1 MYKFSEVEPTKA
13 IANAT
18 NLTAIKDRAIVVCL
32 KKNLL
37 VDKGDNKIM
46 FEKGDIAV
54 VTGRSGN
61 HIDILAKS
69 VIEETPSDV
78 DLKKGIWNDLRD
90 AELTGFA
97 NVMKKADT
105 AKMDLKEFNETFEIL
120 DDQTAILENHI
131 DIAKSKW
138 TEYSRKTIECENAKE
153 MKIKKEQTKIVW
165 FGTCWLLLACGLIGL
180 TIWLFCIKQ
189 ITAGIFSLIPTVI
202 ISVLGLWQI
211 ASDIEN
217 VYDEYTFILACIHSK
232 KYEKKL
238 KQVEKEFEDMKK
250 SDAAALNTLR
260 RKEGWYTGE

>member
-18 NLTAIKDRAIVVCL
+18 NLTAIKGRMVVVRL

-54 VTGRSGN
+54 VTGRSGD

-78 DLKKGIWNDLRD
+78 DLKIGIWKDLRD
-90 AELTGFA
+90 AELTGFV
-97 NVMKKADT
+97 NIMEKADT
-105 AKMDLKEFNETFEIL
+105 AKMDLKEFNEVFEIL
-120 DDQTAILENHI
+120 NDQTAILENHI

-138 TEYSRKTIECENAKE
+138 TEYSAKVIEYENAKE
-153 MKIKKEQTKIVW
+153 MKITKENTKVVW
-165 FGTCWLLLACGLIGL
+165 FGTCWFLFACGLIGL

-189 ITAGIFSLIPTVI
+189 ITVGILSLIPTTI
-202 ISVLGLWQI
+202 ISILGLWQI
-211 ASDIEN
+211 TSEFEN
-217 VYDEYTFILACIHSK
+217 IYNEYTFILARIHSK

-250 SDAAALNTLR
+250 SDAAALNALR
-260 RKEGWYTGE
+260 CEEGWYTGE